1 MMNITAKLLIAAGV
15 VFPTFAAAGNLVNQA
30 QDNPFS
36 TARTSLVRGDIKT
49 QDAQFRV
56 IGTPEKKLPAKDG
69 FGRDLSLTEA
79 LGQLVPRDYA
89 LRVYGVADNQKFNWR
104 GGGDWVSTLRDMTTD
119 MPGMVVEVNHAERIV
134 QIMANTLVTANA
146 KSNGDGSGGSKN
158 WEIRTSDTTISRA
171 LRRWGEE
178 SGYQVIWESPKDFPV
193 MASAAFSGSFHD
205 ALKAVIESLSKTD
218 SPMQATYYVNGVVHI
233 TRYNG
238 QSADLEV
245 RQ

>member
-1 MMNITAKLLIAAGV
+1 MMNITAKLIIAAGI
-15 VFPTFAAAGNLVNQA
+15 VFPAFAAAGNLVNQA

-56 IGTPEKKLPAKDG
+56 IGTPEKKFPAKDG

-89 LRVYGVADNQKFNWR
+89 LRAYGVSDSQRFSWR
-104 GGGDWVSTLRDMTTD
+104 GGADWVSILRDMMSD
-119 MPGMVVEVNHAERIV
+119 MPGMAIEVNHIERVV
-134 QIMANTLVTANA
+134 QISANTLLTASA
-146 KSNGDGSGGSKN
+146 SRGDSQEVAGKT
-158 WEIRTSDTTISRA
+158 WEIRTSDVTISRS

-193 MASAAFSGSFHD
+193 MASAAFSGSFQD

-238 QSADLEV
+238 QSVDLEV